1 MKLTEKV
8 EAWLAKSNDFE
19 YLFQQFNLEFGP
31 RPNSLDK
38 LPPQLCPAC
47 HILLS
52 TAITLRCGHSYC
64 PECSRNRSYCLCG
77 AENKGENTRKNIVI
91 GNTIQQI
98 FPNDSQLPKMI
109 GESVRK
115 DDASLLEKLI
125 KSKLLK
131 DDKYCHLIQARHH
144 LSRGDYSLALV
155 YLNFL
160 IKEDPNIAIAWC
172 YIAEIL
178 AHHKQYL
185 HAITRLIIS
194 HWLDPFVPFSED
206 FKKSIF
212 KKLKSSS
219 QQNLVQENGLLE
231 PPSKKKRKIDSEQFE
246 VLFLSE
252 TQAGKQTENHLPIT
266 SEDCIENIDF
276 EELRPIFVSP
286 EIIQNT
292 ENHLTET
299 VSALR
304 TGDLECPLCLRIY
317 WDPDVTPCGH
327 TFCSNCLERTLD
339 HDPKCPLCKQS
350 LVEFLELRQGAKRED
365 FTDKQ
370 LTRIIRR
377 WLPEE
382 HQDRFEA
389 AREEEQ
395 EMLLRLPIFVCTL
408 AFPGV
413 PCPLHVF
420 EPRHRL
426 LLRRCIR
433 NRDGIFGMNLPRN
446 TPGDIPFERI
456 GTKLKVRS
464 ANYFR
469 DGRVVVESE
478 GVGRFKVKE
487 VSQVDGYDS
496 STYTAIIDN
505 PPRPQDLN
513 RLADLSNKVHD
524 KANEWFSSLPEEMS
538 AALVRHFGPMPP
550 RTDDHAEFEKNDGPA
565 WPWWVLAVIPAEDK
579 IKMHVLAQTSLLK
592 RLTLMSRVI
601 ACIINNQGH

>member
-1 MKLTEKV
+1 MKLVEKLESWLTNSDDFHQLFSKFKTEIGESPKI
-8 EAWLAKSNDFE
+8 
-19 YLFQQFNLEFGP
+19 
-31 RPNSLDK
+31 LDK

-52 TAITLRCGHSYC
+52 RAITLKCGHSFC
-64 PECSRNRSYCLCG
+64 PECSRNRSKCLCG
-77 AENKGENTRKNIVI
+77 AENSGQHTRKNIVI
-91 GNTIQQI
+91 RNTIQQL
-98 FPNDSQLPKMI
+98 FPLDCKLPI
-109 GESVRK
+109 ALGDAVRL
-115 DDASLLEKLI
+115 DDLKLI
-125 KSKLLK
+125 QMLLK
-131 DDKYCHLIQARHH
+131 SRLLTQDNKYCNLIQARFH
-144 LSRGDYSLALV
+144 LSRTDYALALV
-155 YLNFL
+155 YLNYV
-160 IKEDPNIAIAWC
+160 IKEDPNISIAWC

-178 AHHKQYL
+178 TKEHLYMD
-185 HAITRLIIS
+185 AIARLLIS
-194 HWLDPFVPFSED
+194 HWLDPYLPFSSKIKNAVFER
-206 FKKSIF
+206 
-212 KKLKSSS
+212 LKSP
-219 QQNLVQENGLLE
+219 NTIDLVHNVFENGV
-231 PPSKKKRKIDSEQFE
+231 PPKKRKLEEDIISFTSDTIAGKKTEESLTKSDDIIENVDFDELNPIFTSDEIFVKMESQ
-246 VLFLSE
+246 LSE
-252 TQAGKQTENHLPIT
+252 NRSSLQ
-266 SEDCIENIDF
+266 
-276 EELRPIFVSP
+276 
-286 EIIQNT
+286 
-292 ENHLTET
+292 
-299 VSALR
+299 

-327 TFCSNCLERTLD
+327 TFCGNCLERTLD

-350 LVEFLELRQGAKRED
+350 LVEFLELRQGTKRD
-365 FTDKQ
+365 TFTDKS
-370 LTRIIRR
+370 LTKIIKR
-377 WLPEE
+377 WLPDEYQE
-382 HQDRFEA
+382 RFDA
-389 AREEEQ
+389 AKEEED
-395 EMLLRLPIFVCTL
+395 EMLQRLPIFVCTL

-496 STYTAIIDN
+496 STYVAIIDI
-505 PPRPQDLN
+505 PPRPQEMN
-513 RLADLSNKVHD
+513 RLDDLSNKVHD
-524 KANEWFSSLPEEMS
+524 KAHEWFSSLPEEMS

-550 RTDDHAEFEKNDGPA
+550 RTDDHNEIAKADGPA

-601 ACIINNQGH
+601 ACIISNSTTAS